1 MFEGATFPSNKPC
14 VCKAKNRGS
23 FSHKSHKNRGH
34 LGTFFS
40 NSSRLGVFERKISK
54 ILDSVKK
61 IGLWVTI
68 FGKNRGFGL
77 MLGGENK
84 ECVAVGAYHCLYGS
98 DSPIGLVF
106 LVLELGP

>member
-1 MFEGATFPSNKPC
+1 MSEGATFPSSKPC

-23 FSHKSHKNRGH
+23 FSHKTSKATKIGDI

-77 MLGGENK
+77 MLGMKIKGQMCGQSVRTIVYE
-84 ECVAVGAYHCLYGS
+84 
-98 DSPIGLVF
+98 
-106 LVLELGP
+106 